1 MGWGW
6 GVLTNLLAKILTL
19 GNPSF
24 PCLKCSLYLQ
34 IRKRTTSWAPLRT
47 TQHSPLSSNNTH
59 QMLTFAPTS
68 FSGAQKVRQTHGT
81 TLGQWHKPVTCV
93 TSRRTVLWTLF
104 ASTRQLR
111 SVIQKSLVVR
121 VQGEA
126 SAHPSPTG
134 SAVCWGE
141 WRSILYQAMFEDRVP
156 RSEGLFWIG
165 LSDELPKNIPLG
177 SSRKVCCSGLLRL
190 QS

>member
-1 MGWGW
+1 MPEIGSRLILEQRVGLSSGSNRMGWGW

-34 IRKRTTSWAPLRT
+34 IHKRTTSWAPLKT

-59 QMLTFAPTS
+59 QMLTFAPTF
-68 FSGAQKVRQTHGT
+68 FSGAQEVRQTHGT

-104 ASTRQLR
+104 ASTQQLR
-111 SVIQKSLVVR
+111 SVIQKSLVVQ
-121 VQGEA
+121 VQGSRPLPLHPRQDVQCAEVSGEA
-126 SAHPSPTG
+126 SFIKP
-134 SAVCWGE
+134 C
-141 WRSILYQAMFEDRVP
+141 
-156 RSEGLFWIG
+156 
-165 LSDELPKNIPLG
+165 
-177 SSRKVCCSGLLRL
+177 SRIESLDLKVCFELE
-190 QS
+190 